1 LHEPVDQEQTL
12 KPTLEYLS
20 KARAVAAAL
29 TTCTEKSSPHSTKLG
44 CLAAMIHNRKNQK
57 CFLQRRNYY
66 HQPRHL
72 N

>member
-29 TTCTEKSSPHSTKLG
+29 TTCTEKSSPHSKLG
-44 CLAAMIHNRKNQK
+44 CLAAMIHNRKNQSV
-57 CFLQRRNYY
+57 FSRGGIIIINQGT
-66 HQPRHL
+66 
-72 N
+72 